1 MPKARKRTG
10 KYQSN
15 TRSGKATAVQ
25 SRTGDT
31 SRSVTATS
39 PGRVQSS
46 RIRESSQE
54 TANSSLANRPFL
66 SPGVRSPQSL
76 IMPGMVALGC
86 WLMAFTLFF
95 LSTDPNRNLF
105 GGMAMLMAA
114 LWTFSFG
121 TRARKLLLLRQR
133 P

>member
-25 SRTGDT
+25 SRTGGA

-39 PGRVQSS
+39 PGSVQPSQV
-46 RIRESSQE
+46 RESSQE
-54 TANSSLANRPFL
+54 TAHRPFL
-66 SPGVRSPQSL
+66 SPGVRGPQSL

-95 LSTDPNRNLF
+95 LSIDPNRNLF

-121 TRARKLLLLRQR
+121 TRARKLLLLRQG

>member
-1 MPKARKRTG
+1 
-10 KYQSN
+10 N

-25 SRTGDT
+25 SRTGGA

-39 PGRVQSS
+39 PGNVQPSQV
-46 RIRESSQE
+46 RESSQE
-54 TANSSLANRPFL
+54 TANRPFL
-66 SPGVRSPQSL
+66 SPGVRGPQSL

-105 GGMAMLMAA
+105 GGMAVLMAL
-114 LWTFSFG
+114 LWSFSVG
-121 TRARKLLLLRQR
+121 IRVRKLMAQRQKL
-133 P
+133 

>member
-15 TRSGKATAVQ
+15 NRPGKATTVQ
-25 SRTGDT
+25 SRLDVATRAATAPT
-31 SRSVTATS
+31 S
-39 PGRVQSS
+39 GRAQA
-46 RIRESSQE
+46 SQ
-54 TANSSLANRPFL
+54 ANRAFL
-66 SPGVRSPQSL
+66 SPTVRGPQSL
-76 IMPGMVALGC
+76 IMPGMVAAGC

-105 GGMAMLMAA
+105 GGMAVLMGA

-121 TRARKLLLLRQR
+121 TRMRKLLLLRQR
-133 P
+133 V

>member
-15 TRSGKATAVQ
+15 ARSGKAPAA
-25 SRTGDT
+25 R
-31 SRSVTATS
+31 SRSDVATRGATAPMPDRT
-39 PGRVQSS
+39 QTL
-46 RIRESSQE
+46 Q
-54 TANSSLANRPFL
+54 ANRGFL
-66 SPGVRSPQSL
+66 SPGVRGPQSL
-76 IMPGMVALGC
+76 IMPGMVAMGC

-105 GGMAMLMAA
+105 GGMAVLMAA

-121 TRARKLLLLRQR
+121 IRMRKLLLLQQR
-133 P
+133 V

>member
-1 MPKARKRTG
+1 MVQAHESRKGGERSPSG
-10 KYQSN
+10 VSQSLSASPALS
-15 TRSGKATAVQ
+15 SG
-25 SRTGDT
+25 
-31 SRSVTATS
+31 SRS
-39 PGRVQSS
+39 
-46 RIRESSQE
+46 
-54 TANSSLANRPFL
+54 RPFV
-66 SPGVRSPQSL
+66 SPVVRVQSL
-76 IMPGMVALGC
+76 IMPGMVALGS

-105 GGMAMLMAA
+105 GGMAVLMAA

>member
-25 SRTGDT
+25 SRTGGT
-31 SRSVTATS
+31 SHSVTATS

-46 RIRESSQE
+46 RVRENSQE

-66 SPGVRSPQSL
+66 SPGVHGPQSL

-133 P
+133 L

>member
-25 SRTGDT
+25 SRAGDA

-39 PGRVQSS
+39 PGSVQSS
-46 RIRESSQE
+46 RVRESSQE
-54 TANSSLANRPFL
+54 TANRPFL
-66 SPGVRSPQSL
+66 SPAVRGPQSL

-105 GGMAMLMAA
+105 GGMALLMAA

>member
-10 KYQSN
+10 RSQ
-15 TRSGKATAVQ
+15 TIARSGKATTVQ
-25 SRTGDT
+25 SRTSGT
-31 SRSVTATS
+31 GRSATATTTHREPS
-39 PGRVQSS
+39 SQVSEGSS
-46 RIRESSQE
+46 RRPNIAS
-54 TANSSLANRPFL
+54 ANRPFA
-66 SPGVRSPQSL
+66 SSGVRGPQSL

-105 GGMAMLMAA
+105 GGMAVLMAA

-133 P
+133 S